1 MKKESE
7 YMDNRSHLG
16 EGSVGKLLFRLALP
30 AIVAQLVNLL
40 YNIVDRIYIGHI
52 PGQGDMALT
61 GLGLCFPI
69 LMIVTAFS
77 SLVGGGGAPL
87 VAIHMGKGEKE
98 EAEKILGSAVAA
110 LLTISLILTISLE
123 WSGETILRLFG
134 ASDITLPYALSYMR
148 IYVLGTV
155 FVQLSMGLNPYI
167 TTQGFSKEAMKTVLI
182 GAVCNIILDPVF
194 IFGFQMGVQGAAL
207 ATILSQAVSTIWVVR
222 FLTGKKTALHIRKD
236 YLRVDFKVLLP
247 VLALG
252 VSPFIMTATESAI
265 NIVFNRSLSEYGGD
279 VAVGA
284 MTILSSIMQLQMMP
298 VQGLSQ
304 GAQPIISYNYG
315 ATKIDRVK
323 KAYKLLLVCCLTYTM
338 VFWLAVQLFPEV
350 FVRIFNDSP
359 ELLETTTW
367 ALRIYM
373 AVSGLFG
380 IQMAVQQTFVSLGQA
395 KLSLFIACLR
405 KIILLIPLVLIL
417 PLFMENKVF
426 GVFLAEPVADFIS
439 VTVAGTI
446 FLLNIRHILEKKD
459 TDRNENN

>member
-98 EAEKILGSAVAA
+98 EAEKILGGAVAA